1 AWDRWPRELH
11 LPRNGHARGV
21 ETRGHPGHRQGPVE
35 VVLYV
40 LLTAPEHFHRCFDLL
55 GHERRIRDEVLRG
68 SAPTEPAA
76 DKGGMQ
82 HDIVQGYPKRLRGE
96 FHGALGILGRSP
108 DLGFVTDHVGRA

>member
-1 AWDRWPRELH
+1 MPVDAILDGLRTELSLDRWTREPH

-40 LLTAPEHFHRCFDLL
+40 LLTAPQHFHRRFDLL

-68 SAPTEPAA
+68 SATPETAA
-76 DKGGMQ
+76 DKRRST
-82 HDIVQGYPKRLRGE
+82 ILFK
-96 FHGALGILGRSP
+96 GISSACEANFMERSASC
-108 DLGFVTDHVGRA
+108 V